1 MSLEYTVQ
9 EVNELLNSD
18 QPPVLL
24 DAREQREWDYV
35 HLEGAHLLTQKM
47 LDEMASWP
55 PETHIVCYCHH
66 GVRSLNA
73 VRYLQQQGFSNIRSM
88 KGGINDWSQR
98 IDPNLP
104 RY

>member
-1 MSLEYTVQ
+1 MNLEYTVQ

-24 DAREQREWDYV
+24 DAREQQEWDYV
-35 HLEGAHLLTQKM
+35 HLEGARLLTQEVV
-47 LDEMASWP
+47 DEMASWP

-73 VRYLQQQGFSNIRSM
+73 VRYLQQQGFTNIRSM
-88 KGGINDWSQR
+88 KGGINDWSQQ

-104 RY
+104 QY